1 MNWPDF
7 AKRLLLEKGSITD
20 EEARHLRRAVL
31 EDGTID
37 RQEVEFLIDLKR
49 SAAAV
54 SPAFDRLLLAVMKR
68 VVLADGFISDAE
80 AAWLERTLFADQTV
94 VTDMTI
100 RFLRELG
107 RKADRVGMRFARL
120 YKKWVNPAVKVKRVN
135 PLRPEKIAARTR
147 PAQLQTRLL
156 ARPRTGTTRS

>member
-7 AKRLLLEKGSITD
+7 AKHLILENGTITD
-20 EEARHLRRAVL
+20 AEAKLIRRAVL
-31 EDGTID
+31 EDGAID

-54 SPAFDRLLLAVMKR
+54 SPAFDRLLFAVMKR
-68 VVLADGFISDAE
+68 VVLADGYISDAE
-80 AAWLERTLFADQTV
+80 AEWLERTLLADDTL

-107 RKADRVGMRFARL
+107 RKADRVGVRFTRL
-120 YKKWVNPAVKVKRVN
+120 YAKWVNPGVRIKRVN
-135 PLRPEKIAARTR
+135 PARPQPIAARTR
-147 PAQLQTRLL
+147 PAPKQTRPR
-156 ARPRTGTTRS
+156 ARPRTETTRS